1 MIEEQKE
8 LVRLLEE
15 DFQTL
20 NPDVRLELML
30 YREEEIPRVMAAR
43 HRDGLAPDLLLVS
56 GTTARELMRRGLTK
70 PVTLTPQLTGLLDAR
85 LRKRFSAGPQQLLG
99 VPMLVEPQLAC
110 FNRSR
115 LAQSPTTLAALE
127 EASERGIEV
136 GLPINTLDLSWTV
149 GAWGADT
156 ALIQAASGH
165 RLSPPQQAAVR
176 RWLRWLRDANMRQRV
191 NFYKQQE
198 LLLQGLMNGQLDW
211 ISCSSTNLARLR
223 KALGDRLGV
232 AVLPSGPAGAATP
245 LLRYRLWVFGPDSNP
260 QQQRIAEA
268 FVRLSLTPTMQ
279 RFLTL

>member
-1 MIEEQKE
+1 
-8 LVRLLEE
+8 
-15 DFQTL
+15 
-20 NPDVRLELML
+20 
-30 YREEEIPRVMAAR
+30 
-43 HRDGLAPDLLLVS
+43 
-56 GTTARELMRRGLTK
+56 
-70 PVTLTPQLTGLLDAR
+70 
-85 LRKRFSAGPQQLLG
+85 
-99 VPMLVEPQLAC
+99 
-110 FNRSR
+110 
-115 LAQSPTTLAALE
+115 
-127 EASERGIEV
+127 
-136 GLPINTLDLSWTV
+136 
-149 GAWGADT
+149 
-156 ALIQAASGH
+156 
-165 RLSPPQQAAVR
+165 
-176 RWLRWLRDANMRQRV
+176 V